1 MSFQTATDIEEAL
14 GSGAVSVRD
23 LYAIWEQREPV
34 PEAIAVKGAVATG
47 ADAPHIAWLQEKIS
61 LARRFTQRALEKEEF
76 LLVCDVA
83 REAFRLLPDADPN
96 KQTELVRVRIDY
108 ARALCRLGFT
118 RDARRELEPCAGD
131 AFQPK
136 LERSLKV
143 DVLLQLGHI
152 VREESHQAASSAER
166 FQTAD
171 EALDFYR
178 RALALEP
185 DRLEALISAAA
196 AAFITG
202 DLGPRR
208 LGQAKEQARQ
218 ILALTAQRARTQT
231 PTVETVRARAIA
243 NVILGETEAAA
254 ENYGALRNVEGVRT
268 SDLADARFNARYLAE
283 ALGKPRDF
291 FKRAFPPL
299 QLIVFSGHLPDPT
312 KTPVRFPTG
321 SIALVRE
328 RLKKK
333 LADADARV
341 GMVSASAGA
350 DLLFIEALRARGGD
364 VHLILPWSRDEFRR
378 TSVKPFDFPGRA
390 PLWTPLFDKAMKQ
403 AATIRTIGQVYEP
416 GSPIGWQYLMEVT
429 AGIALNTRKSEVR
442 STCE

>member
-34 PEAIAVKGAVATG
+34 PEAIAAKGAVATG

-61 LARRFTQRALEKEEF
+61 LAHQFTK
-76 LLVCDVA
+76 
-83 REAFRLLPDADPN
+83 
-96 KQTELVRVRIDY
+96 
-108 ARALCRLGFT
+108 
-118 RDARRELEPCAGD
+118 RELEKCAGD

-136 LERSLKV
+136 LERSLKA
-143 DVLLQLGHI
+143 DLLLQLGHI

-218 ILALTAQRARTQT
+218 ILALTAQHARTQT
-231 PTVETVRARAIA
+231 PT
-243 NVILGETEAAA
+243 
-254 ENYGALRNVEGVRT
+254 
-268 SDLADARFNARYLAE
+268 
-283 ALGKPRDF
+283 
-291 FKRAFPPL
+291 
-299 QLIVFSGHLPDPT
+299 
-312 KTPVRFPTG
+312 
-321 SIALVRE
+321 
-328 RLKKK
+328 
-333 LADADARV
+333 
-341 GMVSASAGA
+341 
-350 DLLFIEALRARGGD
+350 
-364 VHLILPWSRDEFRR
+364 
-378 TSVKPFDFPGRA
+378 
-390 PLWTPLFDKAMKQ
+390 
-403 AATIRTIGQVYEP
+403 
-416 GSPIGWQYLMEVT
+416 
-429 AGIALNTRKSEVR
+429 
-442 STCE
+442 